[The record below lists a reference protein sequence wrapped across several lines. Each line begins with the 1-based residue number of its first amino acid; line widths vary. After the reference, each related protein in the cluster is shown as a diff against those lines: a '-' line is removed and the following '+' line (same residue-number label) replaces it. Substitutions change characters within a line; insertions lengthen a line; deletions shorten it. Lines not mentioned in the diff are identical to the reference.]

1 MNNTRM
7 PSQKKDSNLTM
18 EKNKIDDLLQ
28 IMLALR
34 DPKAGCPWD
43 KKQTFDSIVK
53 HTLEEAYEVADAISK
68 KDYEELKGELG
79 DLLFQVVFY
88 AQLANEQNLFD
99 FSEVVDV
106 LNEKLI
112 RRHPHVFSNATLET
126 DEQIN
131 ENWEKEKQKER
142 ALKAGNEVQL
152 NSTLDNIPL
161 ALPALNRAYKIQK
174 RCAAVG
180 FDWAELEPVVDKIKE
195 ELDEVLFE
203 VNRTDITET
212 EKQAL
217 IEEEL
222 GDLLFA
228 NVNLVRHLKAD
239 PEQVLRQANSKFEK
253 RFKSVES
260 IATKKRKLLEACSLE
275 ELDAMWEQVKK
286 SEKSV

>member
-1 MNNTRM
+1 M
-7 PSQKKDSNLTM
+7 Q
-18 EKNKIDDLLQ
+18 ELLD
-28 IMLALR
+28 IMSALR
-34 DPKAGCPWD
+34 DPKTGCPWD
-43 KKQTFDSIVK
+43 KKQTFDSIVM
-53 HTLEEAYEVADAISK
+53 HTIEEAYEVADAINK

-88 AQLANEQNLFD
+88 AQLGKEQNLFD
-99 FSEVVDV
+99 LSEIIKI

-112 RRHPHVFSNATLET
+112 RRHPHVFSDTKLET

-131 ENWEKEKQKER
+131 ANWEKEKSIER
-142 ALKAGNEVQL
+142 ELKAQNEGGYKGV
-152 NSTLDNIPL
+152 LDNIPL

-174 RCAAVG
+174 RCASVG
-180 FDWAELEPVVDKIKE
+180 FDWTELEPVVDKIKE

-203 VNRTDITET
+203 VQRTDLDDKQ
-212 EKQAL
+212 KQAL

-228 NVNLVRHLKAD
+228 NVNLVRHLKAN

-260 IATKKRKLLEACSLE
+260 IAAKKEKILEACSLE